1 MLGGL
6 CFPVAQFRGFQERCM
21 GREGTEC
28 LPVLIILLACG
39 KYGHVMGGVLLP
51 VVHRVSSLRT
61 DFRKPSFSKL
71 RKFLFHD
78 LPPSVLHVERP
89 LKEVPRRVKGKIP

>member
-51 VVHRVSSLRT
+51 VVHRVSSLAT
-61 DFRKPSFSKL
+61 GFRKPHSRNPGNFCSTTFRHL
-71 RKFLFHD
+71 
-78 LPPSVLHVERP
+78 SYM
-89 LKEVPRRVKGKIP
+89 